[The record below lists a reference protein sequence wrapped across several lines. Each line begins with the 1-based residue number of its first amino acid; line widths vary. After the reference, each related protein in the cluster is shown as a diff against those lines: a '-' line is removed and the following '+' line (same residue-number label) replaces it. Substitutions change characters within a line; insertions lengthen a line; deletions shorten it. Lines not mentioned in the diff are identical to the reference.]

1 MNNKIELVSCLRNGS
16 ECREHRHFINLH
28 FNDSLTYLQNKEYS
42 RSILALKNA
51 YLKTTELQT
60 SPCVKCADIFRGAII
75 QSLEGIHKDLHKMT
89 SGFFGTRRFQSSY
102 ELASVVLKEFKGSD
116 E

>member
-1 MNNKIELVSCLRNGS
+1 MKNKIELVSCLRNGS
-16 ECREHRHFINLH
+16 ECREHRYFINSR
-28 FNDSLTYLQNKEYS
+28 FNDSYTYFQNKEYS

-60 SPCVKCADIFRGAII
+60 SSCVKCANLFRGAII
-75 QSLEGIHKDLHKMT
+75 QSLEGIHYDLHKMT
-89 SGFFGTRRFQSSY
+89 SGFFGTRRFRSSY
-102 ELASVVLKEFKGSD
+102 ELASDVLNEFKGSN